1 MRLLFLGDVMGRTGR
16 AAISEHL
23 PRLRQEW
30 ALDFVVVNGENAT
43 GGMGLNTAHAQAIL
57 AAGADCVTLGDH
69 AFDQKDMMKAVET
82 EPRILRPVNY
92 AKSAPGIGAR
102 LFSAGSGKKVLVVQA
117 LGQVFMKKPFADP
130 YSAVEAVLKSH
141 PLGKLAAAIIV
152 DFHAEATS
160 EKMAMGHWCDGRASL
175 VVGTHTHVPT
185 ADAQILPR
193 GTAYQTD
200 AGMCGDYDSVIGMDK
215 LEPIRRFVTGMV
227 KDRFTPANG
236 AATLCGTF
244 VETDDATGL
253 AKRVVSVRQGGR
265 LAPQAPS
272 QA

>member
-1 MRLLFLGDVMGRTGR
+1 MGRAGR
-16 AAISEHL
+16 SAIADHL
-23 PRLRQEW
+23 PRLRKDW

-43 GGMGLNTAHAQAIL
+43 SGMGLSGVHAQALL

-69 AFDQKDMMKAVET
+69 AFDQRDMLKAIESD
-82 EPRILRPVNY
+82 PRILRPMNF
-92 AKSAPGIGAR
+92 ARSAPGKGFR
-102 LFSAGSGKKVLVVQA
+102 LFDAPNGKRVLVVQA
-117 LGQVFMKKPFADP
+117 LGQVFMKKPYSDP
-130 YSAVEAVLKSH
+130 YSAVDQVLRAH
-141 PLGKLAAAIIV
+141 PVGKLASAIVV

-185 ADAQILPR
+185 ADAQILSR

-200 AGMCGDYDSVIGMDK
+200 AGMCGDYDSVIGMEK
-215 LEPIRRFVTGMV
+215 TEPLRRFITGMM

-236 AATLCGTF
+236 EATLSGTF

-253 AKRVVSVRQGGR
+253 AKRVVAIRQNGR
-265 LAPQAPS
+265 LAEQAP
-272 QA
+272 